1 METGMKIIVKFLRDF
16 AGDQH
21 GFALVMVTAGMMILL
36 GFIAMVTDIGKLVLA
51 RYQLSNAVDAAVLAG
66 AQELPVNPVLARNT
80 AESYALMNG
89 CNTDQITV
97 SDDNGHQDAKITV
110 AATKQVN
117 FTFARVLGIY
127 SGTVSAQASARAAG
141 LSSFKG
147 AAPLAVPNQVFD
159 FNTRYI
165 LKQGSNSLDPSPLG
179 PGTYGALSLGGTG
192 ASNYEDNLK
201 YGYEGTLA
209 VGDEVDTETGNM
221 SNPTKRA
228 IGYRIGLCNHSPACT
243 SSHFDPGCP
252 RILIVPVY
260 EPVVIDQGQVKKIRI
275 TGFAAFLVDRVTGQ
289 GNENYIEGYFVRM
302 VVEGESAPG
311 QANYGLE
318 GVKLLE

>member
-1 METGMKIIVKFLRDF
+1 MKIIVKFLRDF
-16 AGDQH
+16 ADDQR
-21 GFALVMVTAGMMILL
+21 GFALVIITAGIVALL
-36 GFIAMVTDIGKLVLA
+36 GFTALVTDIGNFVLA
-51 RYQLSNAVDAAVLAG
+51 KHRLSNAVDAAVLAG
-66 AQELPVNPVLARNT
+66 AQELPVNPVLARDT
-80 AESYALMNG
+80 AENYALLNG
-89 CNTDQITV
+89 CNTGQVTI
-97 SDDNGHQDAKITV
+97 SDNNGRQDSKITV
-110 AATKQVN
+110 AATKEVN
-117 FTFARVLGIY
+117 FIFARVLGIY
-127 SGTVSAQASARAAG
+127 SGTVSAQASARVAG
-141 LSSFKG
+141 LSSCQG

-165 LKQGSNSLDPSPLG
+165 LKQGANSPDPSPLG

-228 IGYRIGLCNHSPACT
+228 IDYRIGQCHHSPECT
-243 SSHFDPGCP
+243 PSHFDPGCS

-260 EPVVIDQGQVKKIRI
+260 EPDVIDHGQVKKIRI

-289 GNENYIEGYFVRM
+289 GNENYIEGYFIRM
-302 VVEGESAPG
+302 VVEGDSAPS
-311 QANYGLE
+311 QTDYGLE
-318 GVKLLE
+318 GVKLVE